1 MLLYGWHSMYSSSVP
16 WKVLSSHVA
25 ASVLTEGWNLATV
38 DPDMEEIRTFSVEVF
53 FDSPFL
59 SVPVVQLGLTGFDID
74 QRDSSRISIKADGI
88 TESGFQALITTWAN
102 TRVYAVE
109 LNWFAIGP

>member
-1 MLLYGWHSMYSSSVP
+1 MP

-25 ASVLTEGWNLATV
+25 VSVLTEGWSLAEA
-38 DPDMEEIRTFSVEVF
+38 DPDVEADIRTFAVTVF
-53 FDSPFL
+53 FDSPFF

-74 QRDSSRISIKADGI
+74 QRDSSRISVVADSI
-88 TESGFQALITTWAN
+88 TESGFQVLITTWAK

-109 LNWFAIGP
+109 LNWIAIGP